1 MKTIALASIAIASN
15 AIAQPGGAPTS
26 QPTTAEVRRYRDQP
40 LVSEIFTAD
49 PSAHVFDGRLYVYCS
64 HDITDG
70 PKLEDVEPFKG
81 SQGNGFKMRDYVIL
95 GMDHAGGGVKVHSDV
110 LHIDNVPWVAR
121 QMWAPDAAFKNGT
134 YYLYFPAKAR
144 DGAFRIGVAKS
155 KSPVGPFTAQPQ
167 PIEGSY
173 SIDPAVFTD
182 DDGASYMYF
191 GGLSGGQLQM
201 FVDGVY
207 QPNAPR
213 SDPAVQ
219 PENKNKPAV
228 MPRVAK
234 LRDDVLEFAEKPR
247 DVMIVDET
255 GTPLLSSDGS
265 RKFFEASWMHKYN
278 GKYYFSYS
286 TGGTHFIAYA
296 TGDSPYGPFT
306 HRGNVLLPVTG
317 WTTHHSIVNHN
328 SRWWLFYADSQ
339 ISGKTHL
346 RNVKVSELFHEADGS
361 IRTIDPFIED

>member
-1 MKTIALASIAIASN
+1 MKKIAIALLAASSIAIA
-15 AIAQPGGAPTS
+15 QPTTMPTS
-26 QPTTAEVRRYRDQP
+26 QPKSRTDRDYRHQP
-40 LVSEIFTAD
+40 LVRDIFTAD

-81 SQGNGFKMRDYVIL
+81 SEGNGFKMRDYVVL
-95 GMDHAGGGVKVHSDV
+95 SMDHAGGDVKVHSDV
-110 LHIDNVPWVAR
+110 LHIDNVPWAAR

-134 YYLYFPAKAR
+134 YYLYFPVKAR
-144 DGAFRIGVAKS
+144 DGAFRIGVATS

-182 DDGASYMYF
+182 DDGESYMYF

-201 FVDGVY
+201 FIDGVY
-207 QPNAPR
+207 QPNASK

-219 PENKNKPAV
+219 AENVSKPAM

-234 LRDDVLEFAEKPR
+234 LRDDMLEFAEKPR
-247 DVMIVDET
+247 EVMIVDEA
-255 GTPLLSSDGS
+255 GKPILSSDGN
-265 RKFFEASWMHKYN
+265 RKFFEASWLHKHN

-328 SRWWLFYADSQ
+328 GRWWLFYADSQ
-339 ISGKTHL
+339 LSGSTVL
-346 RNVKVSELFHEADGS
+346 RNVKVTELIHENDGS
-361 IRTIDPFIED
+361 IRTIDPFLKD